1 MSFYDSAS
9 RNSYWRGVY
18 YYESDY
24 VTSLRQIDN
33 ETWASKVQGNN
44 NNVYNVEININ
55 HPRKSKCTC
64 PFADGRRVVC
74 KHMVA
79 TYFKVFP
86 DEAKEVIRER
96 DEYEQ
101 EQEMYED
108 EIYDKVTEYVDSL
121 SEDEVRA
128 SLMEYLIRD
137 MERGD
142 LWL

>member
-9 RNSYWRGVY
+9 RNSYWRGVD

-33 ETWASKVQGNN
+33 ETWASEVQGNN

-96 DEYEQ
+96 DEYER

-142 LWL
+142 FWL

>member
-9 RNSYWRGVY
+9 RNSYWRGVD

-33 ETWASKVQGNN
+33 ETWASEVQGNN

-96 DEYEQ
+96 DEYER

-128 SLMEYLIRD
+128 SLME
-137 MERGD
+137 
-142 LWL
+142 